1 MPPLMLPILIL
12 GVTMG
17 TIFAASSHHWLMAW
31 LGLELNTLC
40 LLPLISKPKHP
51 RATEATTKYF
61 LTQAIASTLVM
72 FSSTMNAWETG
83 QWHLTQLSNNY
94 ACIMMT
100 IALMIKVGTAPMH
113 FWLPEV
119 LQGSTMQTA
128 LLITTWQKIAPITL
142 LYSMANHLP
151 TKMTMTLGI
160 LSTLIGGWGGINQTQ
175 TRKLLAYSSIAHMG
189 WTLMIITISP
199 NIAVLNIMI
208 YIIMT
213 TPTFLLLIQLSLK
226 TLKDSST
233 AWTTTPMI
241 ILLMPIM
248 MSLGG
253 LPPLTGF
260 TPKLLILNEM
270 VTQKMTPLATI
281 AALASL
287 LSLVFYLR
295 MAYLTTMT
303 LPPITTTSTMKWRLT
318 TKHLSLPLAIT
329 MTMTMMSLPMTPTFI
344 P

>member
-1 MPPLMLPILIL
+1 MPPLMLLIL
-12 GVTMG
+12 MLGITMS

-83 QWHLTQLSNNY
+83 QWHLEQLSNNF
-94 ACIMMT
+94 ACILMT

-128 LLITTWQKIAPITL
+128 LLITTWQKIAPIAL
-142 LYSMANHLP
+142 LYSMANHMP
-151 TKMTMTLGI
+151 IKMTMMLGI
-160 LSTLIGGWGGINQTQ
+160 TSILIGGWGGINQTQ
-175 TRKLLAYSSIAHMG
+175 TRKLLAFSSIAHMG

-208 YIIMT
+208 YITMT
-213 TPTFLLLIQLSLK
+213 TPTFLLLIQLSMK
-226 TLKDSST
+226 TLKDAAT
-233 AWTTTPMI
+233 AWTTTPTI
-241 ILLMPIM
+241 ILLMPIL

-270 VTQKMTPLATI
+270 VAQNMTPMATI

-287 LSLVFYLR
+287 LSLMFYLR
-295 MAYLTTMT
+295 MAYLATMT

-318 TKHLSLPLAIT
+318 TKSMSIPLAMT
-329 MTMTMMSLPMTPTFI
+329 TTMTMMNLPMTPALI